1 LPKAVRLYFPL
12 FAIALAVSLNA
23 ARFGAVNAAVQA
35 AIDLI
40 SADSM
45 RADLSFLA
53 SDALAGRD
61 TPSPGLDVA
70 AEFIAS
76 RFRRAGLEPVGPG
89 GSYFQDASFAVA
101 TPNLSRLSVT
111 LEQDGEE
118 LDLDR
123 EDVRLEALD
132 ALEVKGAPV
141 VKLPANGALPDV
153 AGKIVAGEAR
163 RWGDEALLARLQAK
177 KPAMIL
183 LMSRRVRPKDP
194 DQFLQPLD
202 LYSAPVL
209 RIYNADAAASLAR
222 RADIAVSVHAAAP
235 ARRNV
240 VLRNV
245 AGILR
250 GSDPQLAAQA
260 VVVSAHYDH
269 LGEEPP
275 GPGDRIFNG
284 ANDNGSG
291 VVSVTEIAGALA
303 TLHPRPRR
311 TIVFVTFFGEE
322 EGLLGAYYY
331 VRHPLVPLKDTVA
344 NINLEQMGRTDDEDG
359 KQVGSFA
366 FTGPSYSD
374 LPQLVSGAAREE
386 GVRTWSRNSADDFFD
401 RSDNYAFA
409 LRGVIAHTI
418 VVAFE
423 YPDYHAVRDEWRK
436 IDYQNMAKVDR
447 GVAAG
452 ILAVADAPDRPK
464 WSDAGDAAQYRD
476 VAGQQ

>member
-1 LPKAVRLYFPL
+1 
-12 FAIALAVSLNA
+12 
-23 ARFGAVNAAVQA
+23 
-35 AIDLI
+35 
-40 SADSM
+40 
-45 RADLSFLA
+45 
-53 SDALAGRD
+53 
-61 TPSPGLDVA
+61 
-70 AEFIAS
+70 
-76 RFRRAGLEPVGPG
+76 
-89 GSYFQDASFAVA
+89 
-101 TPNLSRLSVT
+101 
-111 LEQDGEE
+111 
-118 LDLDR
+118 
-123 EDVRLEALD
+123 
-132 ALEVKGAPV
+132 
-141 VKLPANGALPDV
+141 
-153 AGKIVAGEAR
+153 
-163 RWGDEALLARLQAK
+163 
-177 KPAMIL
+177 
-183 LMSRRVRPKDP
+183 MSRRVRPKDP

>member
-1 LPKAVRLYFPL
+1 LPKARRLYFPL
-12 FAIALAVSLNA
+12 FAIALALTLDA
-23 ARFGAVNAAVQA
+23 ARFGALDPAVQA
-35 AIDLI
+35 AIDRI

-53 SDALAGRD
+53 SDALAGRG
-61 TPSPGLDVA
+61 TPSPGLDIA

-76 RFRRAGLEPVGPG
+76 RFRRAALEPVASG
-89 GSYFQDASFAVA
+89 GSYFQDAGFAVA
-101 TPNLSRLSVT
+101 TPNLDTLSVT
-111 LEQDGEE
+111 LEQDGDE

-123 EDVRLEALD
+123 EDVRLEALE
-132 ALEVKGAPV
+132 ALDVKGAPV
-141 VKLPANGALPDV
+141 MKLPGNGTIPDV
-153 AGKIVAGEAR
+153 AGKIVAGDAR
-163 RWGDEALLARLQAK
+163 RWGEEALLAQLQSR

-183 LMSRRVRPKDP
+183 LMSHRLRPKDP
-194 DQFLQPLD
+194 DRFLEPLD

-209 RIYNADAAASLAR
+209 RIYNADAAASLAKR
-222 RADIAVSVHAAAP
+222 PDITVSVHAAAP

-250 GSDPQLAAQA
+250 GSDPALASQA

-291 VVSVTEIAGALA
+291 VVSVTEIASALA
-303 TLHPRPRR
+303 ALNPHPRR

-322 EGLLGAYYY
+322 EGLLGSYYY

-359 KQVGSFA
+359 KQMGSFA

-374 LPQLVSGAAREE
+374 LPGIVSSAAREE
-386 GVRTWSRNSADDFFD
+386 GVRTWSRHSADDFFD

-409 LRGVIAHTI
+409 LRGVIAHTL

-423 YPDYHAVRDEWRK
+423 YPDYHAVGDEWRK

-452 ILAVADAPDRPK
+452 VLAVADAPDRPK
-464 WSDAGDAAQYRD
+464 WSDASDAAQYRD
-476 VAGQQ
+476 AARQ